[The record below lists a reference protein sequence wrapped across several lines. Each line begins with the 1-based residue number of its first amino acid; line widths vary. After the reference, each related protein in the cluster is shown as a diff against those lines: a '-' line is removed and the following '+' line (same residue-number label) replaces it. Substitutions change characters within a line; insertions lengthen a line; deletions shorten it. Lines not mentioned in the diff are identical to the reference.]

1 MHSEGVYAYQCY
13 NQPPE
18 GILRVM
24 KKSLSFAV
32 MVMCTIWA
40 FGPAAAAQSSP
51 VLNSDSPG
59 LTGTALVV
67 EIAQTIDAK
76 KARAGD
82 KVKAEFT
89 QDVLARGEVIVRRGS
104 KIEGHVAEARPY
116 SKEHPESVL
125 GIVFDKVLLKAGG
138 ELTVSALVVALAPA
152 VEEPD
157 VLSSSSYGG
166 GTPGGTQRVSST
178 NRPLV
183 DPRDR
188 IDHTRDD
195 ALRNASDP
203 NAYGAQNTLQGGH
216 LSSGNRGVFGMP
228 GLSLKTVSESSG
240 SVIVSSKSSTKLE
253 KGTQMVLEITAGP
266 PR

>member
-1 MHSEGVYAYQCY
+1 
-13 NQPPE
+13 
-18 GILRVM
+18 M

-32 MVMCTIWA
+32 MVVCAICVPISGA
-40 FGPAAAAQSSP
+40 GAQSSP
-51 VLNSDSPG
+51 ALTSDPAG

-67 EIAQTIDAK
+67 QLAQTIDAK

-89 QDVLARGEVIVRRGS
+89 QDVLAHGEVIVRRGS
-104 KIEGHVAEARPY
+104 KIEGHVTEAKPY

-125 GIVFDKVLLKAGG
+125 GIIFDTVFLKGGG
-138 ELTVSALVVALAPA
+138 ELSVNALVVALAPA

-157 VLSSSSYGG
+157 VLASSTYGG
-166 GTPGGTQRVSST
+166 STPNGAQRVSST

-195 ALRNASDP
+195 ALRNASNPDS
-203 NAYGAQNTLQGGH
+203 YGTQNTLQGGH
-216 LSSGNRGVFGMP
+216 LGSGNRGVFGMP
-228 GLSLKTVSESSG
+228 ALSLKVVPESSG
-240 SVIVSSKSSTKLE
+240 PVIVSSKSSIKLE
-253 KGTQMVLEITAGP
+253 KGTQMVLEITAGS